1 MAADKHFHP
10 PGPLPEGLR
19 DREPDDMPAAR
30 WIILIVVGMVVAG
43 AIVATVFSK
52 RVQEAPAPIEQMR

>member
-10 PGPLPEGLR
+10 PGPLPNGLR

-30 WIILIVVGMVVAG
+30 WSIVIVLALVIAG
-43 AIVATVFSK
+43 AIVAVVVSK
-52 RVQEAPAPIEQMR
+52 HLEEGPAPTELVR